1 MTEEAKK
8 LLKHI
13 VDNIGIK
20 KPSMPNYYHS
30 LPICILDDIF
40 SLQSKYETITF
51 PTVKKYADYF
61 LNGDLYT
68 SNYSIDSFI
77 ADLEK
82 EGLVNIMTAIIKN
95 KQCIGGRRK
104 IDVVYDVAKKLQTLK
119 IQTFDDFNNYYD
131 KDYLTYS
138 LRQIKG
144 VGDAAIDYLF
154 MMVGDNNRVK
164 PDIHIHRCVKDAIGY
179 DVSNDKCQ
187 SLFKEVSDAL
197 IKDIPF
203 ATPRYLDGLVWTF
216 YSKSSF

>member
-77 ADLEK
+77 DDLKK
-82 EGLVNIMTAIIKN
+82 EGLVNIMTTIIKN
-95 KQCIGGRRK
+95 K
-104 IDVVYDVAKKLQTLK
+104 
-119 IQTFDDFNNYYD
+119 
-131 KDYLTYS
+131 
-138 LRQIKG
+138 
-144 VGDAAIDYLF
+144 
-154 MMVGDNNRVK
+154 
-164 PDIHIHRCVKDAIGY
+164 
-179 DVSNDKCQ
+179 
-187 SLFKEVSDAL
+187 
-197 IKDIPF
+197 
-203 ATPRYLDGLVWTF
+203 
-216 YSKSSF
+216 